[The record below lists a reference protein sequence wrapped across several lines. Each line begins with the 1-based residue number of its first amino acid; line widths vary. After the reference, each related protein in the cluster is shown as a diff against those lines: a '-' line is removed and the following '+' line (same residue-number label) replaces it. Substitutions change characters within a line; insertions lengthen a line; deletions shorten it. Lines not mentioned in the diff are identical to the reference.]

1 MEQIHEGNQSV
12 KKVRLSNLRNEF
24 GNFKLKE
31 GETIKEAHAR
41 FQTIMNSLNQLG
53 KPIPTDERNM
63 KILSAVPWVYEPKV
77 TALEA
82 SPLLDTMDFH
92 DVFSELAQFET
103 KINESKA
110 HGSTDITSKMKNL
123 ALHANNSKPESDEES
138 DEELALMSRKI
149 KRMIEKRNKYKM
161 ENKGFSKGKKFS
173 KESKG
178 EQTCFECGKPGHYK
192 KDCYKLKAKQP
203 AVYKDRKKKSKALL
217 TWSDNDDSESS
228 DDTSEEMVNLALV
241 GLDDDDSVLSHP
253 DDGLM
258 ESDSED
264 DKSEVNSFKF
274 RISSDNI
281 VLEQLTMQEP
291 KSVSIEEYNSVKAEI
306 KDLKAKVEYLEAF
319 NKILL
324 KRGQALGQEVSELKA
339 EIEDRDTCLESFKLS
354 KSIEIETSQPT
365 ATTSQPAVNDS
376 QPAVS
381 TSQPAVSTSQTA
393 EKIKSLETEVIKLRK
408 GMGTFIQGEDGL
420 KFMMKSINVPLQR
433 EGVGL
438 NFKNKGKTLKYEGR
452 KGKPYKYAMPWN
464 KCSKCEGKGHL
475 TQNCKVQNS
484 KRAYQNEAVNKTE
497 LTRMKL

>member
-1 MEQIHEGNQSV
+1 M
-12 KKVRLSNLRNEF
+12 RLQ
-24 GNFKLKE
+24 LKSLFL
-31 GETIKEAHAR
+31 AH
-41 FQTIMNSLNQLG
+41 Q
-53 KPIPTDERNM
+53 
-63 KILSAVPWVYEPKV
+63 
-77 TALEA
+77 
-82 SPLLDTMDFH
+82 
-92 DVFSELAQFET
+92 
-103 KINESKA
+103 
-110 HGSTDITSKMKNL
+110 
-123 ALHANNSKPESDEES
+123 
-138 DEELALMSRKI
+138 
-149 KRMIEKRNKYKM
+149 
-161 ENKGFSKGKKFS
+161 
-173 KESKG
+173 
-178 EQTCFECGKPGHYK
+178 
-192 KDCYKLKAKQP
+192 
-203 AVYKDRKKKSKALL
+203 

-291 KSVSIEEYNSVKAEI
+291 KNVSIEEYNSVKAEI

-438 NFKNKGKTLKYEGR
+438 NFKNKGKALKYEGR

-464 KCSKCEGKGHL
+464 KCSKCGGKGHL

-484 KRAYQNEAVNKTE
+484 KRAYQNEAVNKTAYQNNK
-497 LTRMKL
+497 TARQNGSSRMKKTGNLGSKVIQQWIKKSELNSCYILATNQPGPKPIWVPKH